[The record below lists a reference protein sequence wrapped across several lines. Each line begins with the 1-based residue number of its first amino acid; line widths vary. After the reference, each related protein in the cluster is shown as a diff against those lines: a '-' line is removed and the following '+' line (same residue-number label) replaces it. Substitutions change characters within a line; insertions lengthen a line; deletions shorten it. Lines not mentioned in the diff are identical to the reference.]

1 MEIMTAP
8 MAGITD
14 YSFRRILNEFSPD
27 VIFTEMADVSA
38 VVNKNKKTIDEIL
51 KAENNES
58 VQLFGSKTDNFKE
71 AVKIL
76 LEMGFTHIDINLGC
90 PMKKI
95 IKSGKGAALL
105 EEPEY
110 IRKLLTEIKKEYKDD
125 IALSIKIR
133 VGYKDFNDPFYYVRL
148 AEELRLKQI
157 CIHGRTQK
165 QGYQGDADWEIIKK
179 IKENS
184 NNIKIIGNG
193 DLFNI
198 EDIINKTRES
208 KVDGIMLAR
217 GILGNPW
224 LIKQAKD
231 YFNNENMKKYD
242 VSKREK
248 RNLLIKH
255 INYYII
261 DKGENRAFLNIK
273 KHIFWYLS
281 DFYNIKIIKKEI
293 SNLGNIKEILSYIEK
308 NIEDR

>member
-1 MEIMTAP
+1 
-8 MAGITD
+8 
-14 YSFRRILNEFSPD
+14 
-27 VIFTEMADVSA
+27 
-38 VVNKNKKTIDEIL
+38 
-51 KAENNES
+51 
-58 VQLFGSKTDNFKE
+58 
-71 AVKIL
+71 
-76 LEMGFTHIDINLGC
+76 MGFTHIDINLGC

-261 DKGENRAFLNIK
+261 DKGEKRAFLDMK

-281 DFYNIKIIKKEI
+281 GFYNI
-293 SNLGNIKEILSYIEK
+293 NEILRYIQKIQKTDDFSDWNNFK
-308 NIEDR
+308 NLKFYLQK

>member
-1 MEIMTAP
+1 MKIMTAP

-14 YSFRRILNEFSPD
+14 YSFRRILNEFAPD
-27 VIFTEMADVSA
+27 IIFTEMADVSA

-51 KAENNES
+51 KAENNEA
-58 VQLFGSKTDNFKE
+58 VQLFGNKTDDFKE

-76 LEMGFTHIDINLGC
+76 LELGFSHIDINLGC

-105 EEPEY
+105 VEPEF
-110 IRKLLTEIKKEYKDD
+110 IRKLLTEIKREYNN
-125 IALSIKIR
+125 IELSIKIR
-133 VGYKDFNDPFYYVRL
+133 IGYKEFNDPFYYVRL
-148 AEELRLKQI
+148 AEDLKLKQI

-165 QGYQGDADWEIIKK
+165 QGYQGEADWEIIKK

-184 NNIKIIGNG
+184 NNIEIIGNG

-198 EDIINKTRES
+198 DDIIEKTKET

-231 YFNNENMKKYD
+231 YLDGKNINYNISKK
-242 VSKREK
+242 EK
-248 RNLLIKH
+248 RNLLLKH

-261 DKGENRAFLNIK
+261 DKGEKRAFLNMK

-281 DFYNIKIIKKEI
+281 DFYNIKIIKKDI
-293 SNLGNIKEILSYIEK
+293 SSFGDIKEILSYIEK

>member
-165 QGYQGDADWEIIKK
+165 QGYQGEADWKIIKK
-179 IKENS
+179 IKENFK
-184 NNIKIIGNG
+184 NVKIIGNG

-198 EDIINKTRES
+198 EDIKQKT
-208 KVDGIMLAR
+208 KDTDIDGIMLAR
-217 GILGNPW
+217 GIFGNPW

-231 YFNNENMKKYD
+231 YFNEEKKQTEEISDY
-242 VSKREK
+242 EK
-248 RNLLIKH
+248 KNLIIKH

-261 DKGENRAFLNIK
+261 DKGEKRAFLDMK

-281 DFYNIKIIKKEI
+281 GFHNINEIKKDI
-293 SNLGNIKEILSYIEK
+293 NSFKNINEILRYIQK
-308 NIEDR
+308 I